1 VAVDVDNDGD
11 LDVAAGALLAG
22 GADVDESTL
31 QALVWLERTDPM
43 SQSTRSTW
51 VIGGALDDFDGEGDI
66 DIVGRRTQFSKVKNA
81 ERTTSSLG
89 EATRIR
95 NS

>member
-31 QALVWLERTDPM
+31 QALVCLERTDPM
-43 SQSTRSTW
+43 SPSTRSKW
-51 VIGGALDDFDGEGDI
+51 VISGT
-66 DIVGRRTQFSKVKNA
+66 RRS
-81 ERTTSSLG
+81 TTSTAMVTSTSSAAALSSP
-89 EATRIR
+89 R
-95 NS
+95 